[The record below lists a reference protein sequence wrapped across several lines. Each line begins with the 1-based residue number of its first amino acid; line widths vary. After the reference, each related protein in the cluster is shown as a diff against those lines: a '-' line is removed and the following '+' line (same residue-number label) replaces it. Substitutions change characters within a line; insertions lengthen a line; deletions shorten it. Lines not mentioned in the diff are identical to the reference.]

1 MDVSSASGAVASAVA
16 VVGASCRLP
25 GAPDLASFWDVLRD
39 GRETVATAPSDI
51 RGLDRVS
58 PVPRGG
64 FLTDVDHFDADFF
77 GMSAREAAA
86 TDPQQR
92 LALELSWEALEH
104 GRIRPSDLRGTDVGV
119 YLGAM
124 ADDYARL
131 VHAAGPDGVTRHSLT
146 GLGRGI
152 IANRISYTLGL
163 TGPSVVID
171 SGQSSSLV
179 AVHLACRSLV
189 HGESSLALAGGVNLI
204 LSPDGFRTAHRLGA
218 LSPDGRTRTFD
229 ANANGFVRG
238 EGGGLVVLKRLAE
251 AVADG
256 DRVLGVIAGSAVN
269 NDGGGSTLTTPSP
282 EAQERMLRAAYA
294 AAGVDAADVSFV
306 ELHGT
311 GTPVGDRAEA
321 IALGAALGSARAPG
335 DPLPVGSVKT
345 NVGHL
350 EGAAG
355 ITGLIKVILCLGAG
369 TLVPSL
375 NFREP
380 APEVPVADGNL
391 EVLTRTRDVPGAMV
405 CGVSSFGIG
414 GTNCHVVVRGGP
426 AAPPVAPEPARGPA
440 PFLVSG
446 RSRDAVRAHAA
457 ALAGLLADRPELS
470 VPDLARSLSVS
481 RTAFDHRAVVLAEDR
496 DDVLA
501 ALADL
506 AADRR
511 TPDVVR
517 GSVAP
522 GGLAVL
528 FTGQGCQRR
537 GMGQALAAAFPVFA
551 SALARTCELLDER
564 LGGSVRD
571 VMSGAT
577 GDVDQPVHSHA
588 TLFAY
593 EVALWALLRDWGV
606 RADHVMGHSLG
617 EITAAHVAGILD
629 LADACTLVAA
639 RGRLIQALPPG
650 GAMAALEV
658 TEQEL
663 GDLPPGVAVAAISGP
678 RSTVVSGDA
687 DAVTAIE
694 AAWRA
699 RGRRTHRLRMN
710 FAAHSPHVE
719 PMMAEFLAVAET
731 LTYRQP
737 TTPLVSNL
745 ADPDPTTPAHWV
757 RHVREAVRF
766 ADGTAALH
774 AEGDRVFLEV
784 GPDSM
789 LAPMVRNCLDTDAPV
804 QVLATARADRP
815 EVTTLLTAV
824 AAAAVRGVF
833 VDWGRLPAQASA
845 GVVDLPTYPFQ
856 RESHWLRTTARP
868 TPEPAPEPAPAGHQI
883 QRPAPLERTVDEV
896 VRTEVAALL
905 GRTALDDTA
914 CRRPF
919 RDLGFDSLMG
929 VELRDALSATLG
941 RALPV
946 SLVFDHPTPEAV
958 TAFLERPDER
968 TSARA
973 EAPVPSASAAVRDTS
988 EPIAIVGM
996 GCRLPGGVASPEDLW
1011 QLVADGVDAVSGFP
1025 ADRGWD
1031 LDRLHGPAG
1040 TSHTSHGGFLDD
1052 VAGFDAAFFGIS
1064 PREAAAM
1071 DPQQRVLLETSWTA
1085 VEHAGID
1092 PTTLRGS
1099 ATGVYAGLIYHEYAA
1114 DYDNLAEELRGHRL
1128 TGSAGS
1134 VASGRIAYALG
1145 LEGPAIT
1152 VDTACSSSL
1161 VALHLAVRA
1170 LRGGECDL
1178 ALAGGVTVLA
1188 SPFVFVEF
1196 SKQGGLSADGRCRSF
1211 ADAADGTGW
1220 AEGAGVVVLQRLSD
1234 AQAAGR
1240 RVLAVVRGS
1249 AVNQDGA
1256 SNGLT
1261 APNGPAQ
1268 QRVIR
1273 AALADAGLRAAD
1285 VDAIEAH
1292 GTGTRLGDPI
1302 EAQALLATY
1311 GRDRPAD
1318 RPALL
1323 GSLKSNIGHTQ
1334 AAAGIAGVI
1343 KMVQA
1348 LRHGVLPATLHV
1360 DRPTPRVDWSAGA
1373 VELLTASRDWP
1384 RRDRPRRAAVS
1395 SFGISGTNAHVV
1407 LEQAPL
1413 ADPVPSVR
1421 ATGPVPVVVS
1431 ARTDTA
1437 LSRLTA
1443 DVSAL
1448 LTEQD
1453 PADVGWSLATTRP
1466 VFARRAFAVV
1476 DGDLQWLATTGDG
1489 PPIGTTTPVAFLFT
1503 GQGAQRSG
1511 MGCGLR
1517 AAFPAFA
1524 DAFDDVAAHLDQH
1537 LDRPLAEVVG
1547 LDDEQLSQT
1556 RYTQA
1561 GVFAVEVALFRLLRS
1576 WEVRPDVLLGH
1587 SVGEIAAAHAAGV
1600 FSLADACLLVAARGR
1615 LMQALP
1621 EGGAMVAVAAGEA
1634 EVRPLVAPHAST
1646 VAVAAVNGPASV
1658 VLSGEANAVTA
1669 IAAEL
1674 ARRGRR
1680 TTRLAVS
1687 HAFHSPL
1694 MTPMLA
1700 EFAEVAASLRYER
1713 PAIAAVSSVTGRP
1726 VTDEWSSPEYWVRNV
1741 TDTVRFHDG
1750 LQATGAAAFLEVGPD
1765 AVLTAMVPGGP
1776 EVRRVPALRRGRPEP
1791 ATLLTAV
1798 GTLWAEGLSVGW
1810 SAAFAG
1816 SGARTVDLPTYPF
1829 DHTRYWIEPASRPAP
1844 AVAALG
1850 LDALD
1855 HPVLRAGLPT
1865 ADGLLLT
1872 GVLDRSAHPWLDDHV
1887 VADDTIAPGTLF
1899 VDLALRAGAEVG
1911 CDLLAEL
1918 VVRVPLRLA
1927 DGPAVRVQVTVGKPD
1942 ATGRRT
1948 VTVCSTDAEGGTT
1961 PHAEGT
1967 LAPVRWDT
1975 DRPGPVEWPP
1985 GAAQPV
1991 AVDELYT
1998 GLAAAGLTYGP
2009 AFRLVRA
2016 AWRSGTEVLAE
2027 VAVPADRTADASGFA
2042 LHPTVLDATLH
2053 AAGLTGLFGAP
2064 GTTTRLP
2071 FVWHDVRVSTDRVA
2085 TTLCVRITPTGPGV
2099 VTIAVTDPDGRP
2111 VASIGSL
2118 SVRPAASR
2126 GHDGAG
2132 LHEVRWEPDPGGPPP
2147 AGVVVV
2153 GSDPLDIAAEV
2164 GASLAPTFDAITGT
2178 PGIVLTTVPEARGPD
2193 VIVATYRQVRRA
2205 LADVQQWLADERFAT
2220 ARLVVV
2226 TTGAVAGPGDD
2237 GVASLPL
2244 ASAWGLLRAAQREHP
2259 DRIGLLDL
2267 DATDAPHLDAAVLA
2281 RAIGSTEPQ
2290 LAVRAGVLYAAR
2302 LRRTTPAADA
2312 PPVLDGPV
2320 LDGPAPDGP
2329 VLDGPVLVTG
2339 ATGALGSLVAR
2350 RLVDRHGVRDLVLV
2364 SRSGERAAGAAALRA
2379 ELVAAGA
2386 TVTTTACDVADRA
2399 ALAELL
2405 TGLGRPLRAVVHAA
2419 GVLDDGT
2426 VTTLTGDRLDPVLR
2440 PKVDA
2445 AWHLHELTRGH
2456 DLTAFVLFSSAS
2468 GVFGAAGQANYA
2480 AANAFLDALAARRR
2494 ADGLPATSL
2503 AWAPWA
2509 DAGMAGTLGDADLAR
2524 FARTGMAALTTA
2536 DALSLFD
2543 TALTADPG
2551 LGAVLVPLRVD
2562 AAAIRAAGP
2571 VPPLLRGLVPT
2582 PSAAPAPAAA
2592 VPAVRAELELLPPAQ
2607 RAGAVLE
2614 RVRHELA
2621 VALDPGGSLDAGAI
2635 DPGREFLEIG
2645 VDSLIAVDL
2654 RNRVNQAFALALPA
2668 TVVFEHP
2675 TLTEFAAQVSR
2686 ALFDQ

>member
-1 MDVSSASGAVASAVA
+1 MDVLAASSAVA

-25 GAPDLASFWDVLRD
+25 GAPDLASFWHVLRD

-58 PVPRGG
+58 PPPRGG
-64 FLTDVDHFDADFF
+64 FLSNVDHFDADFF

-104 GRIRPSDLRGTDVGV
+104 GRIRPSEVRGTDVGV
-119 YLGAM
+119 YVGAM

-131 VHAAGPDGVTRHSLT
+131 VHAAGPEGVTRHSLT
-146 GLGRGI
+146 GLGRGV
-152 IANRISYTLGL
+152 IANRISYTLRL

-179 AVHLACRSLV
+179 AVHMACRSLV

-229 ANANGFVRG
+229 AHANGFVRG
-238 EGGGLVVLKRLAE
+238 EGGGLVVLKRLAD

-256 DRVLGVIAGSAVN
+256 DRVLGVIAGSVVN

-282 EAQERMLRAAYA
+282 EAQERMLRTAYA
-294 AAGVDAADVSFV
+294 AAGVDPADVTFV

-321 IALGAALGSARAPG
+321 VALGAALGSARAPG

-355 ITGLIKVILCLGAG
+355 ITGLIKVILCLNAG

-375 NFREP
+375 NFQEP
-380 APEVPVADGNL
+380 APEVPVGDGNL

-414 GTNCHVVVRGGP
+414 GTNCHVVVRG
-426 AAPPVAPEPARGPA
+426 APGEPVPPRPVRGPT

-446 RSRDAVRAHAA
+446 RSRDALRAQAA
-457 ALAGLLADRPELS
+457 ALAALLVDRPELA
-470 VPDLARSLSVS
+470 VPDVARSLSVS
-481 RTAFDHRAVVLAEDR
+481 RTAFDHRAVVLADGR
-496 DDVLA
+496 DAVLA

-506 AADRR
+506 EADRR
-511 TPDVVR
+511 TPDVVT

-528 FTGQGCQRR
+528 FTGQGCQHR
-537 GMGQALAAAFPVFA
+537 GMGQALSAAFPVFA
-551 SALARTCELLDER
+551 SALAQTCELLDER

-571 VMSGAT
+571 VVSGAT
-577 GDVDQPVHSHA
+577 GDLDQPAHSHA
-588 TLFAY
+588 ALFAH

-639 RGRLIQALPPG
+639 RGRLMQALPPG

-658 TEQEL
+658 AEQEL
-663 GDLPPGVAVAAISGP
+663 GELPSGVAVAAINGP
-678 RSTVVSGDA
+678 RSTVVSGDV

-694 AAWRA
+694 ADWRA
-699 RGRRTHRLRMN
+699 RGRRTRRLRVS

-731 LTYRQP
+731 LTYRPP
-737 TTPLVSNL
+737 TMPLVSNL

-774 AEGDRVFLEV
+774 AAGDRVFLEV

-789 LAPMVRNCLDTDAPV
+789 LASMVRDCLDADAPV

-815 EVTTLLTAV
+815 EVNTVITAV
-824 AAAAVRGVF
+824 AAAAVRGVS
-833 VDWGRLPAQASA
+833 VDWGRLPAQAA
-845 GVVDLPTYPFQ
+845 AAVVDLPTYPFQ
-856 RESHWLRTTARP
+856 RESHWLGSAAHTAPARP
-868 TPEPAPEPAPAGHQI
+868 AAGPTPASHEVRKPAPVARA
-883 QRPAPLERTVDEV
+883 VDDV

-905 GRTALDDTA
+905 GRAALDDTA
-914 CRRPF
+914 YRRPF

-958 TAFLERPDER
+958 TAFLDER
-968 TSARA
+968 AD
-973 EAPVPSASAAVRDTS
+973 APAPPASTAVRDAN
-988 EPIAIVGM
+988 EPIAIIGM
-996 GCRLPGGVASPEDLW
+996 GCRLPGGIASPEDLW
-1011 QLVADGVDAVSGFP
+1011 RLVAGGIDAVSGFP

-1031 LDRLHGPAG
+1031 LDRLCGPMG
-1040 TSHTSHGGFLDD
+1040 TSHTSEGGFLDD

-1071 DPQQRVLLETSWTA
+1071 DPQQRILLETSWTA

-1099 ATGVYAGLIYHEYAA
+1099 ATGVFAGLIYHDYAA
-1114 DYDNLAEELRGHRL
+1114 DYDNLPEELRGHRL

-1134 VASGRIAYALG
+1134 VASGRVAYALG

-1161 VALHLAVRA
+1161 VALHTAVRA
-1170 LRGGECDL
+1170 LRGGECAL

-1234 AQAAGR
+1234 ARAAGH
-1240 RVLAVVRGS
+1240 RVLAVVRGT

-1311 GRDRPAD
+1311 GRDRESGC
-1318 RPALL
+1318 PALL

-1334 AAAGIAGVI
+1334 AVAGIAGVI

-1348 LRHGVLPATLHV
+1348 MRHGVLPATLHV

-1373 VELLTASRDWP
+1373 VELLTTSREWP
-1384 RRDRPRRAAVS
+1384 QRDHPRRAAVS

-1407 LEQAPL
+1407 LEQAPPADPARPVRT
-1413 ADPVPSVR
+1413 ADPVPV
-1421 ATGPVPVVVS
+1421 AVS

-1443 DVSAL
+1443 DVSGL

-1453 PADVGWSLATTRP
+1453 PADIGWSLATTRP
-1466 VFARRAFAVV
+1466 VFARRAFAVA
-1476 DGDLQWLATTGDG
+1476 DGDIRWLATTDDR
-1489 PPIGTTTPVAFLFT
+1489 PPIGTTTTPVAFLFT

-1517 AAFPAFA
+1517 AAFPDFA
-1524 DAFDDVAAHLDQH
+1524 DAFDEVAAHLDQH
-1537 LDRPLAEVVG
+1537 MDRPLAEVVG
-1547 LDDEQLSQT
+1547 FDDEQLSQT
-1556 RYTQA
+1556 QYTQA

-1576 WEVRPDVLLGH
+1576 WGVRPDVLLGH

-1621 EGGAMVAVAAGEA
+1621 AGGAMVAVAASEA
-1634 EVRPLVAPHAST
+1634 EVRPLVAAHSGT
-1646 VAVAAVNGPASV
+1646 VAVAAVNGPGSV
-1658 VLSGEANAVTA
+1658 VLSGETDAVAA
-1669 IAAEL
+1669 IAAQL
-1674 ARRGRR
+1674 SRHGRR
-1680 TTRLAVS
+1680 TKRLAVS

-1700 EFAEVAASLRYER
+1700 EFAEVAEGLRYER
-1713 PAIAAVSSVTGRP
+1713 PAIAAVSSVTGRL
-1726 VTDEWSSPEYWVRNV
+1726 VTDEWSSPDYWVRNV

-1750 LQATGAAAFLEVGPD
+1750 LLATGAAAFLEIGPD
-1765 AVLTAMVPGGP
+1765 AVLTAMVPGGSDAL
-1776 EVRRVPALRRGRPEP
+1776 RVPALRRGRPEP
-1791 ATLLTAV
+1791 ATLLAAV
-1798 GTLWAEGLSVGW
+1798 GTLWAAGLSVRW
-1810 SAAFAG
+1810 PAAFEG

-1829 DHTRYWIEPASRPAP
+1829 DHARYWVEPTPRPGPAAS
-1844 AVAALG
+1844 ALG

-1865 ADGLLLT
+1865 VDGLILA
-1872 GVLDRSAHPWLDDHV
+1872 GVLDRSTQPWLDDHV
-1887 VADDTIAPGTLF
+1887 VADDAIAPGTLL

-1911 CDLLAEL
+1911 CDLLEEL
-1918 VVRVPLRLA
+1918 VVRVPLRLT
-1927 DGPAVRVQVTVGKPD
+1927 DRPAVRVQVAVGKPD
-1942 ATGRRT
+1942 AAGRRT
-1948 VTVCSTDAEGGTT
+1948 VTVGSAAQDAAGGTT
-1961 PHAEGT
+1961 LHAEGI
-1967 LAPVRWDT
+1967 L
-1975 DRPGPVEWPP
+1975 GPVHRETGRSGPAEWPP
-1985 GAAQPV
+1985 GAAEPV
-1991 AVDELYT
+1991 AVEELYT
-1998 GLAAAGLTYGP
+1998 GLAAAGLAYGP
-2009 AFRLVRA
+2009 AFRLVQA
-2016 AWRSGTEVLAE
+2016 AWRLGTEVVAE

-2042 LHPTVLDATLH
+2042 LHPTVLDAALH
-2053 AAGLTGLFGAP
+2053 AAGLTGLFGADDIP
-2064 GTTTRLP
+2064 TRLP
-2071 FVWHDVRVSTDRVA
+2071 FVWNDVRVPADGVA
-2085 TTLCVRITPTGPGV
+2085 TTLRVRITPKGPDV
-2099 VTIAVTDPDGRP
+2099 VAIVVTDPDSRP

-2118 SVRPAASR
+2118 SVRTAVSPR
-2126 GHDGAG
+2126 RDGVG
-2132 LHEVRWEPDPGGPPP
+2132 LYEVGWEPVLGGAPP

-2153 GSDPLDIAAEV
+2153 GADPLGIGGGV
-2164 GASLAPTFDAITGT
+2164 GASPAPALAGISGS
-2178 PGIVLTTVPEARGPD
+2178 PGVVLMTVPEARGPD
-2193 VIVATYRQVRRA
+2193 VIMATYRQVRRA
-2205 LADVQQWLADERFAT
+2205 LADVQQWLADERFAAT
-2220 ARLVVV
+2220 RLVVV
-2226 TTGAVAGPGDD
+2226 TTGAVAGPGDE

-2267 DATDAPHLDAAVLA
+2267 EATGAAHIDGAVLA
-2281 RAIGSTEPQ
+2281 QAIGSTEPQ
-2290 LAVRAGVLYAAR
+2290 LAVRAGALYAAR
-2302 LRRTTPAADA
+2302 LCRSTPAADE
-2312 PPVLDGPV
+2312 P
-2320 LDGPAPDGP
+2320 P

-2350 RLVDRHGVRDLVLV
+2350 RLVQRHGVRDLVLV
-2364 SRSGERAAGAAALRA
+2364 SRSGERAAGAEALRA

-2386 TVTTTACDVADRA
+2386 TVTIMTCDVADRT
-2399 ALAELL
+2399 ALADLL

-2419 GVLDDGT
+2419 GVLDDGM
-2426 VTTLTGDRLDPVLR
+2426 VTTLTDDRVDLVLR

-2456 DLTAFVLFSSAS
+2456 DLAAFVLFSSAS

-2480 AANAFLDALAARRR
+2480 AANAFLDALASRRR

-2509 DAGMAGTLGDADLAR
+2509 DFGMADALAEADLAR
-2524 FARTGMAALTTA
+2524 LAGTGMAALATA
-2536 DALSLFD
+2536 DALTLFD
-2543 TALTADPG
+2543 AALAAGPN
-2551 LGAVLVPLRVD
+2551 LGAVSVPLRVD
-2562 AAAIRAAGP
+2562 AATVRAAGA
-2571 VPPLLRGLVPT
+2571 VPPLLRVLV
-2582 PSAAPAPAAA
+2582 PAPAAVRTPA
-2592 VPAVRAELELLPPAQ
+2592 AVVPAVRAELELLPQPQ
-2607 RAGAVLE
+2607 RAGAVLD
-2614 RVRHELA
+2614 RVRRELA
-2621 VALDPGGSLDAGAI
+2621 DALDPGGSLDAGTI

-2645 VDSLIAVDL
+2645 VDSLIAVEL
-2654 RNRVNQAFALALPA
+2654 RNRINRAFALTLPA

-2686 ALFDQ
+2686 ALFDK